1 MVESTLLNGHVPSIF
16 IWSFKFIHEWGEKKE
31 IPTLVKQIFVTS
43 NITMML
49 FIYRQAAFCRCWYLW
64 MEDSL
69 PVTCNLSSANMRL
82 LTLVMTTS
90 GEGDFF
96 GVFFFGGGRGELLF
110 FFRSNSN
117 ASSTE
122 ARSAGNPPLLVLWL
136 KHPK

>member
-1 MVESTLLNGHVPSIF
+1 MDVPSIF
-16 IWSFKFIHEWGEKKE
+16 IWSFKFIHEWGEKKKE

-43 NITMML
+43 NVTMML

-96 GVFFFGGGRGELLF
+96 GVFWGGEEGSYFF